1 METVIGLEIH
11 AQLKTETKLFCGCSA
26 DYFGKEPNTNT
37 CPVCL
42 GLPGA
47 LPVLNERAVE
57 YGLKAAL
64 ALSCEIPSKS
74 KFDRKNYFYPDLPKG
89 YQISQYD
96 EPLAVDGEL
105 SVKGE
110 KIRIRRIHLEED
122 AGKLIHSSGGSSS
135 LDLNRVG
142 VPLIEIVTEPDIT
155 TPEQAKDFV
164 QELRLILRYL
174 DVCSGDMEK
183 GSLRCDANLSL
194 RREEGEMG
202 TKTEVKNMNSFKAIK
217 EALSYEEE
225 RQKELLKSGGE
236 IWQQTLGWNQD
247 KKEAVMMRA
256 KEEAHDYR
264 YFPEP
269 DLVPLEIKMEKRE
282 RVKRTLPEL
291 PEEKRIRW
299 KKQYDL
305 PQYDIDVLI
314 EESTLTRFFEETV
327 SIYEDPKTVSNWIMS
342 EIMRILKLSDTQL
355 ENVSPSDLAELL
367 SAVDEG
373 KVNQNT
379 AKEVLEESFK
389 TSEKPME
396 IVQKKGL
403 KQLSD
408 ESELD
413 NIVEEVLEDNNE
425 AVQDYKDGKEQ
436 VLGFLIGQVMGKT
449 QGKADPG
456 MVRKL
461 LKEKLKD

>member
-247 KKEAVMMRA
+247 KKEAVMMRG